1 MSYPWVPAPDH
12 WPRQTPIRAIAI
24 HHAEGGGTVSWL
36 TRPDGNSSHYVV
48 EYTGRIVQMV
58 KENRAAGSID
68 PSKVRTTDDPPFTY
82 LGESITY
89 GVTANKAALGDAWKN
104 PNSAVI
110 AIEVEGFA
118 RVGPNAAQRGS
129 LRSLVKDIR
138 SRHGNLPALG
148 HRDFQNYK
156 PCPGKLIPWIDY
168 GGHGI
173 AEEEQLRS
181 FTYTDEAA
189 SGWYTVSGDDH
200 LYLRLRTNTLHPIG
214 DGVRKRAFGPVTL
227 TDGGITGP
235 ADPRKVGYVIN
246 GEAAFM
252 LNTDGVFLGD
262 APPAVVP
269 DVVLSPGQLFTVGAK

>member
-1 MSYPWVPAPDH
+1 MTYPFVKAYAQYGRRKGPVKAFVVH
-12 WPRQTPIRAIAI
+12 M
-24 HHAEGGGTVSWL
+24 AEGGNTVAYLAKANPRNVSV
-36 TRPDGNSSHYVV
+36 HYVI
-48 EYTGRIVQMV
+48 ERTGRIVQMV
-58 KENRAAGSID
+58 PESDASGSINPND
-68 PSKVRTTDDPPFTY
+68 LRLTDDSDGF
-82 LGESITY
+82 Y
-89 GVTANKAALGDAWKN
+89 GVTAAKAVMGEWWRD
-104 PNSAVI
+104 PNAA
-110 AIEVEGFA
+110 AITLEIEGFA
-118 RVGPNAAQRGS
+118 AYGPNAAQSAS
-129 LRSLVKDIR
+129 LRVLVDDVR
-138 SRHGNLPALG
+138 SRFPSMGLLG
-148 HRDFQNYK
+148 HRDFTSRK
-156 PCPGKLIPWIDY
+156 ACPGKLIHWDEL
-168 GGHGI
+168 GGHGP

-235 ADPRKVGYVIN
+235 ADPRKVGYLIN